1 VLRPAVSPDTAFFW
15 DGTAAGELRIQR
27 CGDCGALRH
36 PPGPMCPACGGARP
50 GYLVAAGTGEVYSYV
65 VQHHPPVPGKQL
77 PLVVALVQ
85 LPEGVRMTGELL
97 GVDRE
102 RVRVGL
108 PVRVEFV
115 RVDDALTLPAWRE
128 DPR

>member
-1 VLRPAVSPDTAFFW
+1 
-15 DGTAAGELRIQR
+15 
-27 CGDCGALRH
+27 
-36 PPGPMCPACGGARP
+36 
-50 GYLVAAGTGEVYSYV
+50 VAAGTGEVYSYV

-77 PLVVALVQ
+77 PIVVALVA
-85 LPEGVRMTGELL
+85 LPEGVRMVGELL
-97 GVDRE
+97 GADPE

-115 RVDDALTLPAWRE
+115 RIDDTLTLPAWRE